1 MLNSNQEFNHKIE
14 SHFCYAITYKYLRL
28 KKLRNLEGWNNIIA
42 MAFIVAPPNQCNS
55 PFKHHKC
62 NQQNLNGNSFNH
74 KNNLKLNTKTFIQI
88 QFWVTHIGI
97 GVNLRF

>member
-1 MLNSNQEFNHKIE
+1 VT
-14 SHFCYAITYKYLRL
+14 TYKYLGL

-62 NQQNLNGNSFNH
+62 KQQNLMATASQS
-74 KNNLKLNTKTFIQI
+74 TERE
-88 QFWVTHIGI
+88 
-97 GVNLRF
+97 GVERP